1 MSEVSKLLFHGVP
14 DHTAEADLTTGP
26 GAGKVWTVG
35 PMWICNTHSEA
46 RKLTLKIYIDASNTR
61 ALMFNTTFAPN
72 QPEIVHGLVIAH
84 GHKII
89 AQQETENAIEI
100 TAYGLEGDV

>member
-35 PMWICNTHSEA
+35 PMWICNTDSEA
-46 RKLTLKIYIDASNTR
+46 RTLTLKLYIDASNTR
-61 ALMFNTTFAPN
+61 ALMYNTTFAAN
-72 QPEIVHGLVIAH
+72 Q
-84 GHKII
+84 
-89 AQQETENAIEI
+89 T
-100 TAYGLEGDV
+100 